1 MCEGQDL
8 NKMQCLEIGCCHWND
23 WQYSEGKCFSDVGDG
38 KCVKQG
44 ENIGCIY
51 TEDELIV

>member
-8 NKMQCLEIGCCHWND
+8 NKMQCLEIGCCHWNE
-23 WQYSEGKCFSDVGDG
+23 YSEGKCFSDVGDG

-44 ENIGCIY
+44 ESHSF
-51 TEDELIV
+51 L